1 MTMFKIH
8 RLTGPAASVSS
19 ENSDEVVNHAVDGA
33 LASGA
38 GDLVLIDD
46 PAVGGRAVVTRDVV
60 LNGTAVWEMLVRK
73 RGCGL
78 K

>member
-1 MTMFKIH
+1 M
-8 RLTGPAASVSS
+8 AASLSS
-19 ENSDEVVNHAVDGA
+19 EMGDEVVNHAVDGG

-46 PAVGGRAVVTRDVV
+46 PAVDGRAVVTLDVV
-60 LNGTAVWEMLVRK
+60 LNGTAVWEMLVRN